1 MKLTEELLKLC
12 LREMP
17 LLGNTLLNI
26 ECNAGFG
33 LGKDVILLMVIKTT
47 TMAMAVAMVMT
58 KLMKIEMRGIDD

>member
-1 MKLTEELLKLC
+1 
-12 LREMP
+12 MP